1 MPAIPYYDWITH
13 HAGRR
18 PAKLAIHDLQTGR
31 KFTYAEIDRRTDRLA
46 AALAGLGIAKGD
58 RVGLLAPNCAE
69 YFELQFACGRLGAIM
84 LPLNWRLTVPEL
96 EYILGDST
104 PKLLVHDKAFATQAA
119 ELAQLC
125 KIAHLLEIDHDRPD
139 SAYERALASAAQP
152 PAPVALDHDD
162 IAMVMY
168 TSGTTGH
175 PKGAI
180 ITHGMN
186 FWNCVNLGIPALI
199 NPETVQL
206 VILPLFHTGGLN
218 CYANPVLHAGGTIL
232 IMRTFDPGQALD
244 CLSDRALG
252 ITHFFGVPA
261 PYQFM
266 MQHPKFPGADLSRLR
281 VAGVGGA
288 PCALAILE
296 GWAARGVPLVQGW
309 GMTETSPAGTMLD
322 AADAIRKVGSAGK
335 ALMHTAIRIVDDE
348 GRDVAPGT
356 VGELLTK
363 GPNITPGYWNKP
375 AATAAAFTD
384 GWLHTGD
391 AARQDEEGF
400 VYIVDRWKDMYI
412 SGGENV
418 YPAEVENVLFQI
430 PEVADAAIIGVPNER
445 WGEVGMAIIV
455 RKADQDLVE
464 GDVIRHCLGRLAKF
478 KVPQSVVFVE
488 SLPRNATGKVLK
500 RELRVQFVGTA
511 APAIS

>member
-1 MPAIPYYDWITH
+1 MPIIPYYDWITH

-18 PAKLAIHDLQTGR
+18 PGTLALHDLQTGR
-31 KFTYAEIDRRTDRLA
+31 KLTYAELDRRTGQLA
-46 AALAGLGIAKGD
+46 AALAARGIGKGD
-58 RVGLLAPNCAE
+58 RVALLAPNGPE

-104 PKLLVHDKAFATQAA
+104 PKLLIHDRSFAEQAVA
-119 ELAQLC
+119 LS
-125 KIAHLLEIDHDRPD
+125 KNRLEIDPERPD
-139 SAYERALASAAQP
+139 SAYERALAAAGAP
-152 PAPVALDHDD
+152 PTPVPLTHDD
-162 IAMVMY
+162 IGMVMY

-180 ITHGMN
+180 ITHGMV
-186 FWNCVNLGIPALI
+186 FWNCVNLGVPALI
-199 NPETVQL
+199 TPETVQL
-206 VILPLFHTGGLN
+206 VVLPLFHTGGLN
-218 CYANPVLHAGGTIL
+218 CYANPVLHAGGTL
-232 IMRTFDPGQALD
+232 HLMRTFDPGQALD
-244 CLSDRALG
+244 AIADPALG
-252 ITHFFGVPA
+252 ITHFFAVPA

-266 MQHPKFPGADLSRLR
+266 MQHPKFQSTDLSRLQ

-288 PCALAILE
+288 PCALSILE
-296 GWAARGVPLVQGW
+296 TWTGRGVRLAQGW

-322 AADAIRKVGSAGK
+322 PADAIRKLGSAGK
-335 ALMHTAIRIVDDE
+335 AMMHTSIRIVDDE
-348 GRDVAPGT
+348 GNDVAPGSI
-356 VGELLTK
+356 GELLIK

-375 AATAAAFTD
+375 EATESAFTD

-400 VYIVDRWKDMYI
+400 IYIVDRWKDMYI

-418 YPAEVENVLFQI
+418 YPAEVENVLFQLPQI
-430 PEVADAAIIGVPNER
+430 ADAAIIGVPNER

-455 RKADQDLVE
+455 RKADQPLVE
-464 GDVIRHCLGRLAKF
+464 ADVIQHCLGRLAKF
-478 KVPQSVVFVE
+478 KVPQSVAFVDV
-488 SLPRNATGKVLK
+488 LPRNATGKVLK
-500 RELRVQFVGTA
+500 RELRTQFVGKS